1 MSKSDA
7 TLLKVRKLL
16 TLAEDPAATP
26 SEAEAFTAKA
36 TQLMADYGIDQAIL
50 ANAAAD
56 RNAIADRV
64 IRFTAPYARDKCSL
78 VSGIGHVLRCKGVI
92 LGGDASLSVHLFG
105 LESDLMCV
113 EMLTTSLLLQGS
125 RDLAATVVPRGEN
138 VAAYRRSWW
147 AGFSAAIS
155 TRLADQQKDS
165 IRAAEVRLADSR
177 TSVSLV
183 LADRT
188 HEAEAAMHR
197 TYPRL
202 RTAAPRRLSGGGA
215 RDGYTSGQRADL
227 DTGARVGQRRRG
239 ELAG

>member
-1 MSKSDA
+1 MSKTDA

-16 TLAEDPAATP
+16 ALAEDPAATP
-26 SEAEAFTAKA
+26 AEAEAFTAKA
-36 TQLMADYGIDQAIL
+36 TQLMADYGIDQALL
-50 ANAAAD
+50 ANAAPD
-56 RNAIADRV
+56 GKVIGERV
-64 IRFTAPYARDKCSL
+64 VRFNAPYARDKCSL
-78 VSGIGHVLRCKGVI
+78 VCGIAHVMRCKAVI
-92 LGGDASLSVHLFG
+92 LGSDLSLSVHLFG
-105 LESDLMCV
+105 LESDLVCV

-125 RDLAATVVPRGEN
+125 RELAVTVVPRHEN

-147 AGFSAAIS
+147 AGFSAAIGK
-155 TRLADQQKDS
+155 RLTDQQKDS
-165 IRAAEVRLADSR
+165 INAAEERLADSG

-197 TYPRL
+197 AYPRL
-202 RTAAPRRLSGGGA
+202 KNASRRRLTGGGT

-227 DTGARVGQRRRG
+227 GTGQRVGQRRSG